1 MSAKDDLDRFD
12 RDWALHRE
20 WRTGKRRGWDEA
32 ETAEG
37 ESSYLLERGGL
48 GQGFHVPKLPAEVRA
63 ALFQRFDRLFDAM
76 LHELWVEQRKE
87 LSEKAIREARETLKE
102 LEAVTGA
109 VNPE

>member
-20 WRTGKRRGWDEA
+20 WRTGKRRGWEEA
-32 ETAEG
+32 ET
-37 ESSYLLERGGL
+37 
-48 GQGFHVPKLPAEVRA
+48 AEVRA